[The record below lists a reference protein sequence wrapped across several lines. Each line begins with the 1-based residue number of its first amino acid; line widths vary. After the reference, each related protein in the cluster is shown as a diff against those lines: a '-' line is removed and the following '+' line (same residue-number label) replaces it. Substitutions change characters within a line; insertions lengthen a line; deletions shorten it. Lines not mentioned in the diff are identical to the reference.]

1 MKKKE
6 KFYKPVYDKQ
16 FKVRMHSEDLVQPV
30 DVVLVDGSLI
40 FCNEQLRKMFDL
52 SVFIDTDDDVRLSRR
67 VLKNV
72 NSKDPEQ
79 QRIELAALLKKY
91 ETKTKPAFEKF
102 IEPTKKYA
110 SIIIPNYG
118 FAEKL
123 QLDRMTIQGLNTIIT
138 DIKTKVAR

>member
-6 KFYKPVYDKQ
+6 KFYKPIYDKF
-16 FKVRMHSEDLVQPV
+16 FKVRLQSEELVQPC
-30 DVVLVDGSLI
+30 DVILVEGALI
-40 FCNEQLRKMFDL
+40 FCDEELRKMFDL

-67 VLKNV
+67 VLKNAQQ
-72 NSKDPEQ
+72 PEM
-79 QRIELAALLKKY
+79 QRIELAALLKRY
-91 ETKTKPAFEKF
+91 ENKTKPAFEKF

-118 FAEKL
+118 FSPDNF

-138 DIKTKVAR
+138 DIKTKVGR